1 MVLLAEGQDL
11 QVVLGYVALNPLWL
25 KNKQFDGG
33 GGQAAMDVE
42 VAGPR
47 PRTLDQPLGTQRAW
61 SESQHGVGGASQ
73 RFIMMLPP
81 AMAP

>member
-11 QVVLGYVALNPLWL
+11 LGVFGYVALNPLGL
-25 KNKQFDGG
+25 KNKQFYGG
-33 GGQAAMDVE
+33 GGQAAMDVK
-42 VAGPR
+42 VAGPG
-47 PRTLDQPLGTQRAW
+47 PRTLNQPLGTPRAW

>member
-11 QVVLGYVALNPLWL
+11 LEVLGYVALNPLGL
-25 KNKQFDGG
+25 KNKQFYDGG
-33 GGQAAMDVE
+33 SQAAVDVK
-42 VAGPR
+42 VAGPGA
-47 PRTLDQPLGTQRAW
+47 RTLNQPLGTQRAW
-61 SESQHGVGGASQ
+61 SESQHGVGGVSQ